1 MQFKLT
7 YLLLFLSLL
16 LSVNVTAQKTKRQQ
30 LEARRTQ
37 LQKDIV
43 YISALLS
50 NTKRKEKNVLS
61 EVKDLNDKIKKRE
74 DLINIIS
81 NESKEL
87 ENEIY
92 LNQLEINK
100 QKRDLKTL
108 KKDYA
113 SMIYKSYKSKS
124 QNSRIMFLL
133 SSENFYQAYKRFQ
146 YMKQYTSFRKNQ
158 GDEIQQKTTELQ
170 VLTDTLKIKKEQ
182 KQILLNEKKQ
192 EQSVIER
199 EKDEQEKLLSQVKD
213 KENKYKRQIR
223 KFQKDESR
231 IDAQIDKLIRNAI
244 AASNKSSGNAS
255 DASSTTFNLT
265 PEDIELASKFTS
277 NKGKLPWPV
286 EKGYVSTY
294 YGKQPHPIVKSATI
308 QSNGVRITT
317 GIGSMAR
324 AVFDGAV
331 LAVQIMSGNKKAVLI
346 QHGNYITVYKN
357 LENVRVSKGDKVN
370 TKQEIGTIFTDKIT
384 GKTILGFV
392 LSNNTKTENPKS
404 WIYRM

>member
-1 MQFKLT
+1 MHFKLT
-7 YLLLFLSLL
+7 YLLLFLSLV
-16 LSVNVTAQKTKRQQ
+16 LSVNVTAQKTKRQK

-50 NTKRKEKNVLS
+50 NTKRKEKNLLS
-61 EVKDLNDKIKKRE
+61 EVKDLTDKIKTRE

-87 ENEIY
+87 GNEIY

-100 QKRDLKTL
+100 QERNLKVL

-158 GDEIQQKTTELQ
+158 GEGIHQKTIELQ

-182 KQILLNEKKQ
+182 KQTLLNEKKQ

-199 EKDEQEKLLSQVKD
+199 EKNEQEKLLSQVKN

-244 AASNKSSGNAS
+244 AASNKNSGNTTNT
-255 DASSTTFNLT
+255 SSATFSLT
-265 PEDIELASKFTS
+265 PEDLELAAKFTS

-294 YGKQPHPIVKSATI
+294 YGKQPHPIVRSATI

-317 GIGSMAR
+317 GNGSIAR
-324 AVFDGAV
+324 AVFDGTV

-357 LENVRVSKGDKVN
+357 LENISVGKGDKVR

-392 LSNNTKTENPKS
+392 LTNNTKTENPKS

>member
-1 MQFKLT
+1 MRFKLT
-7 YLLLFLSLL
+7 YLLLLLSLIF
-16 LSVNVTAQKTKRQQ
+16 SVNITAQKTKRQQ

-50 NTKRKEKNVLS
+50 NTKRKEKNLLS
-61 EVKDLNDKIKKRE
+61 EVKDINDKIKKRE
-74 DLINIIS
+74 DLINTIS

-87 ENEIY
+87 GNEIY

-100 QKRDLKTL
+100 QNRNLKTL

-158 GDEIQQKTTELQ
+158 GEEIQQKTIELQ

-182 KQILLNEKKQ
+182 KQTLLNEKKQ

-199 EKDEQEKLLSQVKD
+199 EKNEQEKLLSQVKN

-244 AASNKSSGNAS
+244 AASNKNSGNTS
-255 DASSTTFNLT
+255 NTTSTTFNLT

-294 YGKQPHPIVKSATI
+294 YGKQPHPIVRSATI

-317 GIGSMAR
+317 GIGSTAR

-357 LENVRVSKGDKVN
+357 LENVRVNKGDKVS